1 MIKPATADHIQD
13 IVDLGAEY
21 YANSRFAQHA
31 DYNAG
36 QAYDYI
42 RNSVINA
49 MSYVDVLVE
58 RDTTVGFLLAH
69 AGPQAWS
76 ANLACNVTLFY
87 IDPEHRGNGWETVF
101 VERVEAWASEHNMDE
116 VIIGDYAISPDRT
129 QRLTER
135 MGYETVGYIGAKR
148 V

>member
-1 MIKPATADHIQD
+1 MIYTATADHIQD
-13 IVDLGAEY
+13 IVDLGRTY
-21 YANSRFAQHA
+21 YANSRFAEYGE
-31 DYNAG
+31 YNET

-49 MSYVDVLVE
+49 LSYVDVLIV
-58 RDTTVGFLLAH
+58 DDQTVGFCVAH

-76 ANLACNVTLFY
+76 ANLACNITLYY
-87 IDPEHRGNGWETVF
+87 IDPEHRGDGWETVF
-101 VERVEAWASEHNMDE
+101 VERVEDWANQHGMDE
-116 VIIGDYAISPDRT
+116 VIIGDYAVKPQST

-135 MGYETVGYIGAKR
+135 MGYDTVGYIGAKR